1 MRFGIIGAGNIGQ
14 AVAGHAVAAG
24 HDVILSNSRGADT
37 LVELATSL
45 GATAG
50 STEAAAAA
58 EIVLLAAPWSAVEA
72 ALDGLP
78 AWDGRTLIDATNAF
92 ISFSPMKVAD
102 FGDST
107 SSEHVASL
115 APGAH
120 VIKAFNTLFAR
131 FIAADPRHEAGRQLL
146 FYAGDDGRAKA
157 RFHAVVDA
165 FGFAPVDVGS
175 LHDGGKLLQAGGPL
189 NGLHALKQDTA

>member
-1 MRFGIIGAGNIGQ
+1 MRFGTIGAGNIAQ
-14 AVAGHAVAAG
+14 AVARHAVAAG
-24 HDVILSNSRGADT
+24 HDVVISNSRGPETLAD
-37 LVELATSL
+37 VAAAL

-50 STEAAAAA
+50 SIEEAASAD
-58 EIVLLAAPWSAVEA
+58 IVVLAAPWSAVEA
-72 ALDGLP
+72 ALGGLP
-78 AWDGRTLIDATNAF
+78 AWDGRILVDATNAF
-92 ISFSPMKVAD
+92 ISFSPMQVAD
-102 FGDST
+102 FGDGT

-146 FYAGDDGRAKA
+146 FFAGDDAEAKA
-157 RFHAVVDA
+157 RFSAFADA

-175 LHDGGKLLQAGGPL
+175 LHGGGKFMQAGGGPL
-189 NGLHALKQDTA
+189 SGLHALKQQT